1 MKNETPKQIKYSA
14 VNTGDKF
21 KAKGYYYLATAILNI
36 GNKSP
41 FCLLVTYKDLP
52 HESHSA
58 FAHQE
63 YALFNPNLNYIQ
75 DGFIFRAGNRK
86 AIQIIDCIPVYD
98 AEILMDWRNN
108 QGRYNWDKAIILP
121 LDVIETLSSYAEF
134 AQDSVKSGENVEV
147 HGSVCGGVVEGQN
160 VFIKMGVQGM
170 HKGRILAEKNVV
182 AKFIENAQV
191 VAGEEVIVSEAI
203 LHSKVSAGK
212 RIIVDGKRGMVIGGT
227 ITAGEEIR
235 SKSLGTHMATNT
247 EVEVG
252 VNPMLREEHQALK
265 RDLRKQ
271 ELSLDQTQKALALLR
286 SRDLNSLPPEKRD
299 IMLKMTKAQ
308 FQLAGQVESMRS
320 RMVEIELSLEEMRNG
335 RVRVMDTVYPGVK
348 IVLGN
353 LVKFIR
359 EPEKFVSYYAEDGD
373 IHKGSYK

>member
-1 MKNETPKQIKYSA
+1 MMKNETPTPIKYSA

-134 AQDSVKSGENVEV
+134 AQDYNDYIHLGHTMYKTPRCDSPCIGVYGYLFNLITHTLRADARKYYIQGQDSIAFHLRAVKRLN
-147 HGSVCGGVVEGQN
+147 
-160 VFIKMGVQGM
+160 
-170 HKGRILAEKNVV
+170 
-182 AKFIENAQV
+182 NAV
-191 VAGEEVIVSEAI
+191 
-203 LHSKVSAGK
+203 K
-212 RIIVDGKRGMVIGGT
+212 
-227 ITAGEEIR
+227 
-235 SKSLGTHMATNT
+235 TNT
-247 EVEVG
+247 NG
-252 VNPMLREEHQALK
+252 G
-265 RDLRKQ
+265 
-271 ELSLDQTQKALALLR
+271 
-286 SRDLNSLPPEKRD
+286 LP
-299 IMLKMTKAQ
+299 
-308 FQLAGQVESMRS
+308 V
-320 RMVEIELSLEEMRNG
+320 
-335 RVRVMDTVYPGVK
+335 
-348 IVLGN
+348 
-353 LVKFIR
+353 
-359 EPEKFVSYYAEDGD
+359 
-373 IHKGSYK
+373 

>member
-134 AQDSVKSGENVEV
+134 AQDYNDYIHLGYTLLKTPRYDSPCIGVYGYLFNLITHTLRADARKYYIQGQDSIAFHLRAVKRLKD
-147 HGSVCGGVVEGQN
+147 VVKAN
-160 VFIKMGVQGM
+160 
-170 HKGRILAEKNVV
+170 
-182 AKFIENAQV
+182 
-191 VAGEEVIVSEAI
+191 
-203 LHSKVSAGK
+203 
-212 RIIVDGKRGMVIGGT
+212 
-227 ITAGEEIR
+227 
-235 SKSLGTHMATNT
+235 TNT
-247 EVEVG
+247 G
-252 VNPMLREEHQALK
+252 G
-265 RDLRKQ
+265 
-271 ELSLDQTQKALALLR
+271 
-286 SRDLNSLPPEKRD
+286 LP
-299 IMLKMTKAQ
+299 
-308 FQLAGQVESMRS
+308 V
-320 RMVEIELSLEEMRNG
+320 
-335 RVRVMDTVYPGVK
+335 
-348 IVLGN
+348 
-353 LVKFIR
+353 
-359 EPEKFVSYYAEDGD
+359 
-373 IHKGSYK
+373 

>member
-1 MKNETPKQIKYSA
+1 MKNETPKPIKYSA

-134 AQDSVKSGENVEV
+134 AQDYNDYIHLGYTMDKTPRYDSPCIG
-147 HGSVCGGVVEGQN
+147 
-160 VFIKMGVQGM
+160 
-170 HKGRILAEKNVV
+170 
-182 AKFIENAQV
+182 
-191 VAGEEVIVSEAI
+191 
-203 LHSKVSAGK
+203 
-212 RIIVDGKRGMVIGGT
+212 VDGYLFNLITHTLQADARKYYIQGQDSIAFHLRAVKRLKDVVK
-227 ITAGEEIR
+227 AN
-235 SKSLGTHMATNT
+235 TNT
-247 EVEVG
+247 G
-252 VNPMLREEHQALK
+252 G
-265 RDLRKQ
+265 
-271 ELSLDQTQKALALLR
+271 
-286 SRDLNSLPPEKRD
+286 LP
-299 IMLKMTKAQ
+299 
-308 FQLAGQVESMRS
+308 V
-320 RMVEIELSLEEMRNG
+320 
-335 RVRVMDTVYPGVK
+335 
-348 IVLGN
+348 
-353 LVKFIR
+353 
-359 EPEKFVSYYAEDGD
+359 
-373 IHKGSYK
+373 